1 MPLLVAVLVVVHVP
15 VLLLL
20 LLLLLLLMFVA
31 VLLLLTLLAPLTWL
45 LPGSAHEQGH
55 PVPGSGSLQYM
66 DADFE
71 EWTRLGD
78 ADELGEALSQPVF
91 QLRCA

>member
-1 MPLLVAVLVVVHVP
+1 MA
-15 VLLLL
+15 
-20 LLLLLLLMFVA
+20 
-31 VLLLLTLLAPLTWL
+31 
-45 LPGSAHEQGH
+45 AHEQGH